1 MARTSFL
8 SSYVMLTKNVCQNLN
23 QCHRLYFHFH
33 YSWSPFFFK
42 KKNHVASGYIDIDQS
57 LGQLN
62 SSLWFRNKQSIM
74 LTWLISSYLF
84 CVVSLAC
91 LKTYLCT
98 KAKKQHLCF
107 IKSWI
112 YSWWKI
118 VLYVI
123 VIEDLF
129 LLSLTH
135 TLSNCSHGLPEW
147 YTLRKWI
154 LVGQVCLIVRFW
166 SASKWEVGI
175 ERMNTKASGTC

>member
-33 YSWSPFFFK
+33 YSWSPLFFFFL
-42 KKNHVASGYIDIDQS
+42 NHVASGYIDIDQS

-74 LTWLISSYLF
+74 MTWLISSYLF

-91 LKTYLCT
+91 LKIYLCT

-112 YSWWKI
+112 YSWWKT

-129 LLSLTH
+129 LLSI
-135 TLSNCSHGLPEW
+135 SHL
-147 YTLRKWI
+147 YTK
-154 LVGQVCLIVRFW
+154 
-166 SASKWEVGI
+166 
-175 ERMNTKASGTC
+175 